1 MWKSIW
7 ILVLSSFVASLAS
20 AETIFKCAGK
30 DGTDMYQNFPC
41 PPELESRVSARTS
54 GHPSAPS
61 PSGNPLTAQQTPSA
75 PSPMG
80 NSSTAPQ
87 ISTAPIATGYLLPGM
102 TTREVRAVLGEPIE
116 VTQEEV
122 VEGRVETWSYGA
134 SSVQFDPRGH
144 LSGMQP

>member
-1 MWKSIW
+1 
-7 ILVLSSFVASLAS
+7 
-20 AETIFKCAGK
+20 
-30 DGTDMYQNFPC
+30 
-41 PPELESRVSARTS
+41 
-54 GHPSAPS
+54 
-61 PSGNPLTAQQTPSA
+61 
-75 PSPMG
+75 MG